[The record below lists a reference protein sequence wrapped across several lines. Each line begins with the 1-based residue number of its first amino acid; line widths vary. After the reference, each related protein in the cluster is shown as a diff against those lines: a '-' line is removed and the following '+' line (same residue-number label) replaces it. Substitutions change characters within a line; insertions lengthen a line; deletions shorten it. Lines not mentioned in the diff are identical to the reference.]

1 MKLLAVDGNSIMN
14 RAYYGIRLLTNKEGI
29 YTNAVY
35 GFMTILLKMIEDVKP
50 DAFAFAFDLRAPTFR
65 HKMYADYKA
74 GRKGMPDELA
84 GQMPIIKEILT
95 NLGMCVLEKEGYEAD
110 DILGTL
116 ARLCDENGA
125 ECVIATSDRDS
136 FQLISKNV
144 NVRLASTKMGKAEA
158 TIYDVDKIKEV
169 YHATPQQII
178 DIKAIMGDTSDHIPG
193 VAGIGEKGAIS
204 LIEQFGSLDYIYDN
218 IDEIDVKE
226 GIRAKLKA
234 SKEMAKLSYELAK
247 INKFVPLEQTLAD
260 LKKGEGNQAKVATL
274 LRKLEMYSILERLGL
289 STVTP
294 QDEEDTKDEKL
305 APINVL
311 VNPSKDIALDKIKNF
326 GKAVFVIDYSNMK
339 SAFYTEECVLFFDKM
354 CDTVKDILA
363 DKSLQKITTS
373 VKNLYKYTISNN
385 IPLKN
390 VVFDAELSA
399 YLLNPS
405 ANDYSIDR
413 LSGEYAVVSGNL
425 AEDVDDICKQSV
437 ILNEIYN
444 KLYNLLEQKEQL
456 KLLCEIEIPLAEVLA
471 DMELCGFEVDKEGI
485 AKYGE
490 WLGEELNKLQTEIYD
505 LSGES
510 FNINSPK
517 QLGVILFEK
526 LGLPCKKKTKT
537 GYSTN
542 ADVLEALRPHHPIID
557 KILYYRKLAKLKSTY
572 ADGLLKVVAADG
584 RIHTSFNQTETRTGR
599 ISSLEPNLQNIPIRT
614 ELGSRLREYFT
625 AQEGYT
631 LIDADYSQIELRVL
645 AHLANDENMINAFN
659 EGKDIHTIT
668 ASQVFDMPENMVTS
682 QMRSRAKAVNFGIV
696 YGIGAFS
703 LSQDI
708 GVSVAEAKRYIE
720 GYLQTYSGVREFM
733 KKAIETATEKG
744 YSETLFNRTRPLP
757 ELSSSNKMLKSFG
770 ERVAMNMPIQGT
782 AADIIKIAMI
792 KVYKRLKAEGFSAKL
807 ILQVHDE
814 LIVEAPKDEAERVKS
829 LLADEMQN
837 AVNLRVKLIADA
849 NIGENWL
856 KAKG

>member
-1 MKLLAVDGNSIMN
+1 M
-14 RAYYGIRLLTNKEGI
+14 
-29 YTNAVY
+29 
-35 GFMTILLKMIEDVKP
+35 
-50 DAFAFAFDLRAPTFR
+50 
-65 HKMYADYKA
+65 
-74 GRKGMPDELA
+74 
-84 GQMPIIKEILT
+84 
-95 NLGMCVLEKEGYEAD
+95 
-110 DILGTL
+110 
-116 ARLCDENGA
+116 
-125 ECVIATSDRDS
+125 
-136 FQLISKNV
+136 
-144 NVRLASTKMGKAEA
+144 
-158 TIYDVDKIKEV
+158 
-169 YHATPQQII
+169 
-178 DIKAIMGDTSDHIPG
+178 
-193 VAGIGEKGAIS
+193 
-204 LIEQFGSLDYIYDN
+204 
-218 IDEIDVKE
+218 
-226 GIRAKLKA
+226 
-234 SKEMAKLSYELAK
+234 
-247 INKFVPLEQTLAD
+247 
-260 LKKGEGNQAKVATL
+260 
-274 LRKLEMYSILERLGL
+274 
-289 STVTP
+289 
-294 QDEEDTKDEKL
+294 
-305 APINVL
+305 
-311 VNPSKDIALDKIKNF
+311 
-326 GKAVFVIDYSNMK
+326 
-339 SAFYTEECVLFFDKM
+339 
-354 CDTVKDILA
+354 
-363 DKSLQKITTS
+363 
-373 VKNLYKYTISNN
+373 
-385 IPLKN
+385 
-390 VVFDAELSA
+390 
-399 YLLNPS
+399 
-405 ANDYSIDR
+405 
-413 LSGEYAVVSGNL
+413 
-425 AEDVDDICKQSV
+425 
-437 ILNEIYN
+437 
-444 KLYNLLEQKEQL
+444 LEQKEQL

-471 DMELCGFEVDKEGI
+471 DMELCGFAVDKEGI

-490 WLGEELNKLQTEIYD
+490 WLGGEIDKLQAEIYD

-542 ADVLEALRPHHPIID
+542 ADVLESLRPHHPIID

-572 ADGLLKVVAADG
+572 ADGLLKVIAADG

-682 QMRSRAKAVNFGIV
+682 QMRSRATAVNFGIV

-708 GVSVAEAKRYIE
+708 GVSVAEAKKYIE

-733 KKAIETATEKG
+733 KKAVETATEKG
-744 YSETLFNRTRPLP
+744 YSETIFNRQRPLP

-792 KVYKRLKAEGFSAKL
+792 KVYKRLKAENFKAKL